1 VGKRH
6 RRIRALSATG
16 QVAGAATEQSPGSE
30 PIVQIGLPTM
40 RSPESPR
47 PGRPTIGSRPA
58 DSSRNDF
65 HVPKRTSAGAAGGGF
80 SSCLAKQASAARRWR
95 RADLVRSTIPRIE
108 TPRGPAGGVAG
119 QCWTEQTTGSRPAA
133 IAGHH
138 RPPRAGTVRFSLTRA
153 SRRVGACRGLFR
165 RGLPGSGPATLPPGL
180 GSDLQRVKGA
190 SPPAS
195 RHRGRRRRSQR
206 RGGRGH
212 PRSVAE
218 E

>member
-1 VGKRH
+1 MSSLTAQRPSKPPGCRNKAPRCCFAREARARS
-6 RRIRALSATG
+6 RR
-16 QVAGAATEQSPGSE
+16 
-30 PIVQIGLPTM
+30 
-40 RSPESPR
+40 RSLAQ
-47 PGRPTIGSRPA
+47 GT
-58 DSSRNDF
+58 
-65 HVPKRTSAGAAGGGF
+65 KRTSAGAAGGGF